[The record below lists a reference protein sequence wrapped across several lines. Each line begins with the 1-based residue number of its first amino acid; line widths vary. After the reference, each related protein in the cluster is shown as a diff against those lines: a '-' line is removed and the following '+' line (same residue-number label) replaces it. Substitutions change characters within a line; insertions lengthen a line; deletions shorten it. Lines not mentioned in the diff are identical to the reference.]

1 MIYLDEDEPNTNSNS
16 TTTTTTTSSSSSIRS
31 RRSSTATTNISKA
44 ITQSQY
50 FFKILKNKIH
60 NIPNKKKQI
69 LFTRL
74 TNMYHKEK
82 KLGPRIISQILF
94 GNSLLLRPFKQPSI
108 GPIFLTQGKSS
119 KLKLAQE
126 HISQL
131 KRGIT
136 QKNCSVYFRCFCDK
150 PIKRLDPLVQ
160 KTVFVQIALCNQI
173 LNLIPNKPIK
183 MDLAWF
189 QSKTNEI
196 MFNVSNNLPSD
207 LVLTIVCQPM
217 VQTTIEELIK
227 KFVLNKTMDKDDA
240 IHLMQKNQ
248 FGFKIDSTK
257 EIDQTIS
264 KQTKP
269 TTVLGNKGE
278 IGSMIMK
285 EQNFQNNSNRL
296 KLNLNLDSNQI
307 SIHPTKNQ
315 SLKNNEISINLLS
328 DTFSLRCPLSRK
340 RIKIPSRSIK
350 CKHLQCF
357 DLAQFINFA
366 EFSKK
371 WICPC
376 CNIKIKINELII
388 DGFVQEIISKC
399 TKKNE
404 EVTVFPN
411 GNWSFEKIESVTNK
425 AQKPK
430 TNPIDIVFDP
440 EIEDFQDLF
449 EILNPNN
456 SQNNQENND
465 QQEINNNNNNNGND
479 NENNINNNNT
489 ITNNNNISNTNNN
502 ITYNNN
508 NNNNNN
514 DSSNSLQGPLQL
526 EMNSINFP
534 SFSNNFSNQDNLNS
548 NVTIRKRQFS
558 ETLPQPKQPIHQ
570 IQQSQQPQQQSINHR
585 PQPQQQNNHQIQ
597 QSQQQQQQQQQQY
610 IPLQQPQS
618 QPNPQYHQY
627 YQPQLQYQYQ
637 MPQLNDFQFTNLNYD
652 FSLFNNS
659 NTNTTTTNNNNNKIR
674 RMLTTPPEISFN
686 KFNNQFIQQPPF
698 IYPQQSTSE
707 LGNINFNTNHNLN
720 PNPNPNPNSNVTYN
734 QKAIH
739 NQTPSFN
746 QLFFDS
752 TNNFDQTEKNTEIE
766 FPFNSISNQTKKL
779 N

>member
-16 TTTTTTTSSSSSIRS
+16 TTTTTSSSSSSSSSSLSI
-31 RRSSTATTNISKA
+31 SSTTATSNNSKA

-82 KLGPRIISQILF
+82 KLGPRTISQILF
-94 GNSLLLRPFKQPSI
+94 GNSLLIRPFKQPSI

-150 PIKRLDPLVQ
+150 PIKQLPPLVQ
-160 KTVFVQIALCNQI
+160 KTVFVQISLCNQI
-173 LNLIPNKPIK
+173 LNLKPNKPIK

-196 MFNVSNNLPSD
+196 MFSVSNHLPAD

-217 VQTTIEELIK
+217 VNTTIEELIK
-227 KFVLNKTMDKDDA
+227 KFVSNKTMDKSDA

-248 FGFKIDSTK
+248 FDFKIDPKK
-257 EIDQTIS
+257 EIAQTIS

-269 TTVLGNKGE
+269 TTVSSNKDG
-278 IGSMIMK
+278 IRSMIVK
-285 EQNFQNNSNRL
+285 EQIFQNNSNRL

-315 SLKNNEISINLLS
+315 NLKNNEISINLLS

-340 RIKIPSRSIK
+340 RIKTPSRSIK

-357 DLAQFINFA
+357 DLAQFIKFA

-404 EVTVFPN
+404 DVTVFPN
-411 GNWSFEKIESVTNK
+411 GNWSFEKIENVTNK
-425 AQKPK
+425 VQKSK
-430 TNPIDIVFDP
+430 MKPIDIVINP

-449 EILNPNN
+449 EIINPNTF
-456 SQNNQENND
+456 QNNQENHD
-465 QQEINNNNNNNGND
+465 QQQINNNKND
-479 NENNINNNNT
+479 NDNNINNSNTITTNNNT
-489 ITNNNNISNTNNN
+489 ITTTNNN
-502 ITYNNN
+502 TNTYFYNLPNNN
-508 NNNNNN
+508 
-514 DSSNSLQGPLQL
+514 SSLQGPLQL
-526 EMNSINFP
+526 EMNSM
-534 SFSNNFSNQDNLNS
+534 NFSSFPNNLNNQENLNS
-548 NVTIRKRQFS
+548 NGIVRKRQFHQ
-558 ETLPQPKQPIHQ
+558 TLPQQKQSTHQ
-570 IQQSQQPQQQSINHR
+570 IQQPIH
-585 PQPQQQNNHQIQ
+585 PQPQQQNRHQIQ
-597 QSQQQQQQQQQQY
+597 QQQQSQQY
-610 IPLQQPQS
+610 IPSHHPQPQT
-618 QPNPQYHQY
+618 NPQYQQY

-637 MPQLNDFQFTNLNYD
+637 MTQLNDFQFSNLNYD
-652 FSLFNNS
+652 FGVFNNS
-659 NTNTTTTNNNNNKIR
+659 NNSNNNINTTTATNNNKIR

-686 KFNNQFIQQPPF
+686 NINNQFIQQPPF
-698 IYPQQSTSE
+698 IYPHQLTSE

-720 PNPNPNPNSNVTYN
+720 PNPNPNPNSNTTYN
-734 QKAIH
+734 QKAIN

-746 QLFFDS
+746 
-752 TNNFDQTEKNTEIE
+752 
-766 FPFNSISNQTKKL
+766 
-779 N
+779 